1 MRMPFDPGPPLAVE
15 VEVEDDRMR
24 LQSGDVE
31 IADWS
36 IDDLRV
42 SALEDGFHIRA
53 EGEDV
58 VLEVDDDAHFAIELG
73 LKNAHPALR
82 KKMSHILRSED

>member
-1 MRMPFDPGPPLAVE
+1 
-15 VEVEDDRMR
+15 MR